1 MSQLPTYSPEL
12 SMTREEKRDYQV
24 LQDPLLKMPPEDAAG
39 EVLRAVRKDR
49 SGIEDQL
56 ERLTRIIVALNNK
69 IKHN

>member
-1 MSQLPTYSPEL
+1 
-12 SMTREEKRDYQV
+12 MTREEKRDYQV

>member
-1 MSQLPTYSPEL
+1 
-12 SMTREEKRDYQV
+12 MTREEKRDYQV

-49 SGIEDQL
+49 SGIEAQL

>member
-49 SGIEDQL
+49 SGIEAQL